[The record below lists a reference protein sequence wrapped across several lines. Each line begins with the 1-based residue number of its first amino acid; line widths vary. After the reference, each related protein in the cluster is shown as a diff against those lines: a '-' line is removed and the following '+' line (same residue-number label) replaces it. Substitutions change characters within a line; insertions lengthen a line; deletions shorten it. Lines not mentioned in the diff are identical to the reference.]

1 MENLTLIQR
10 LEMIHLIIE
19 RTYARPIRF
28 NIVFF
33 LNYIL
38 LIKTNMITEYP
49 SAYPS

>member
-33 LNYIL
+33 FKLYFTDKN
-38 LIKTNMITEYP
+38 
-49 SAYPS
+49 